1 MKKRRDIRKI
11 NHMIAIAAGYIE
23 VIMAVIIIIAILL
36 LTLSLFRYFPQHDL
50 LDFRNDN
57 FNEFLSSALT
67 LVVGLEFVKMLCEHT
82 PETVIEVLM
91 FATARQMIVE
101 HLSPFNTLIGVV
113 TIAILF
119 ATRKFLFLRK
129 FPPTR
134 TSTPTQPEQKEQ

>member
-1 MKKRRDIRKI
+1 MKRKPTFRKI
-11 NHMIAIAAGYIE
+11 NHMLAIAAGYIE
-23 VIMAVIIIIAILL
+23 IVMAVIIILAILL
-36 LTLSLFRYFPQHDL
+36 LTLSLFRYFPHGDL

-101 HLSPFNTLIGVV
+101 HLSPLNTLVGVI

-119 ATRKFLFLRK
+119 ATRKFLFIRK
-129 FPPTR
+129 LPKSAPSECSEHTDA
-134 TSTPTQPEQKEQ
+134 K